1 MSSVKVGMNGRFFP
15 NNWRPA
21 LEEIQFAHSAGFS
34 ALQFQGKEIG
44 LTEEELGASFAEIKR
59 ALKTSSLTPTMELL
73 IRLNGDGRTQSGKT
87 PLEVL
92 EANLP
97 AIQSLSCQHV
107 HWHLVLEPALEETS
121 PLEHTLLPDFTA
133 ATELGL
139 QNGFTFA
146 FEHNEPALN
155 FFSTPQSCAATLA
168 AVPELGFVWDLNHTV
183 PEHLHDFKALAPRTS
198 LLHVADT
205 PLPEVNYHLPLGLG
219 TINFADYAR
228 PLLQA
233 DFRGFAILEIGGLP
247 KSGGYGR
254 DTDDALIDSKNRLEK
269 AFAAAHE
276 QPLQG

>member
-21 LEEIQFAHSAGFS
+21 PQEIQFAHDAGFS
-34 ALQFQGKEIG
+34 ALQFQGKETG

-59 ALKTSSLTPTMELL
+59 ALKASNLTPTMELL
-73 IRLNGDGRTQSGKT
+73 IRLNGDGRTQSGRT
-87 PLEVL
+87 PLELL

-97 AIQSLSCQHV
+97 AIQGLPCQHV
-107 HWHLVLEPALEETS
+107 HWHLVLEPAPKGTS
-121 PLEHTLLPDFTA
+121 PLELTLLPDFKA

-155 FFSTPQSCAATLA
+155 FFSTPQSCVATLE
-168 AVPELGFVWDLNHTV
+168 AVPGLGFVWDLDHTV

-205 PLPEVNYHLPLGLG
+205 PLPEVNHHLPLGLG
-219 TINFADYAR
+219 TVDFTDYAR

-233 DFRGFAILEIGGLP
+233 DFQGFAILEIGGLP

-254 DTDDALIDSKNRLEK
+254 DTDDALIDSKNRLER
-269 AFAAAHE
+269 AFAAARE
-276 QPLQG
+276 